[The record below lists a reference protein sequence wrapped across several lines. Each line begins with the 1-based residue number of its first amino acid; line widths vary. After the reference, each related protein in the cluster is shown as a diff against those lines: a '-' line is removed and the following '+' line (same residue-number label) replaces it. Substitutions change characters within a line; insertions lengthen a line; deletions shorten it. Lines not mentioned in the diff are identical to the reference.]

1 MRSSQSISTSAL
13 PLAIAVS
20 EAVTEVSGLVTR
32 RTISMVSSITSSAAM
47 PAAIAMFW
55 MACDSMVSYCAI
67 GMPT

>member
-1 MRSSQSISTSAL
+1 MRSSQSIPTSAL

-20 EAVTEVSGLVTR
+20 EAVTDVSGLVTR

-55 MACDSMVSYCAI
+55 MACDSMVS
-67 GMPT
+67 